1 MKNILKGRFDSF
13 AIAGFG
19 VWIFVMWR
27 IAGMPSPGFAGRI
40 IPAAWILAA
49 VLNGKN
55 HFVKWFVPL
64 ALSFITGAWLW
75 MVHPGGWILAAAI
88 PVAGLIAWALS
99 VSTRGRYG
107 VVAAVLPVLLLSLL
121 TAEINGDE
129 VRFAEQAT
137 ALSGIDCERFSEV
150 HIRAGDLSLTQGH
163 HTPLFPLLIA
173 PGLLAGHLGL
183 RVIPFLVAL
192 TALVLLAKL
201 STPRI
206 AVIAAL
212 CYPGFSIL
220 GLAMTGWLAVALFT
234 LAILLPEGRKWTAVR
249 IMIALILVAVKMRYA
264 GLAAGIIIVEY
275 DSIQGDGK
283 KKKWI
288 VPAVLLST
296 GLLVLIIDRYLLN
309 GMLFWTRYG
318 NTGSVELIWMNT
330 FKRPLYTIANFGWS
344 LFDPEAGLLLRAPWV
359 LAAISGLF
367 VLRKNNLPRLKKLL
381 IPSIIYWVF
390 LIIWTGTSWHGLP
403 APAGRMFVPLIPLFA
418 WGLAAVW
425 NKKETRFLVY
435 ISMGIS
441 ALVIASPVCRY
452 NYADGTDSLLALAG
466 ITSGFSMVRGNPAH
480 LLVALLLAV
489 SMLIVLRNS
498 KKYSA
503 FFLVIIFAAIFILG
517 FTPGG
522 YEAEDMLPE
531 VMQGARLY
539 PYISDP
545 VERYFWFNSRERMVE
560 FSEPGQSIVLPGVRA
575 GDTLSLKMSS
585 RGGVLAVGSAHIMV
599 ETPLIEMPSAYM
611 SMGKPSRMLPDQ
623 PENRLMQYFSIPV
636 NEDDIENGTVRILHL
651 QGFPV
656 YLDRIDV
663 LEGSIL

>member
-1 MKNILKGRFDSF
+1 MRINLRDHFHSF

-19 VWIFVMWR
+19 IWVFAVWR

-55 HFVKWFVPL
+55 RLAEWFIPL
-64 ALSFITGAWLW
+64 VLSFTAGAWLW
-75 MVHPGGWILAAAI
+75 MVHPGGWLFTAAI

-150 HIRAGDLSLTQGH
+150 HVRAGDLSLAQGH

-173 PGLLAGHLGL
+173 PGLLAGHTGL
-183 RVIPFLVAL
+183 RIIPFLVAL
-192 TALVLLAKL
+192 AALLLLAKL
-201 STPRI
+201 STPQI

-234 LAILLPEGRKWTAVR
+234 LTILLPEGRKWSAVR
-249 IMIALILVAVKMRYA
+249 IMIALILVALKMRYA
-264 GLAAGIIIVEY
+264 GLAAGIIILEY
-275 DSIQGDGK
+275 GSIQGEGN

-288 VPAVLLST
+288 IPAVLLST
-296 GLLVLIIDRYLLN
+296 GLLILIIDRYLLN
-309 GMLFWTRYG
+309 GMLFWSRYG
-318 NTGSVELIWMNT
+318 NTGSIELIWMNT
-330 FKRPLYTIANFGWS
+330 FKRPLHTIANFGWS

-367 VLRKNNLPRLKKLL
+367 VLKKNNPPRLKKLL
-381 IPSIIYWVF
+381 IPSVLYWAF

-418 WGLAAVW
+418 WGLSAVW
-425 NKKETRFLVY
+425 SNKGTRFLVY
-435 ISMGIS
+435 ISLGIS

-452 NYADGTDSLLALAG
+452 NYADGTDSLFALAG
-466 ITSGFSMVRGNPAH
+466 ITSGFSMVRSNPAY
-480 LLVALLLAV
+480 LLIALFLAV
-489 SMLIVLRNS
+489 SMLVILRNP
-498 KKYSA
+498 KKNSA
-503 FFLVIIFAAIFILG
+503 FFPVIIFAVIFFLG
-517 FTPGG
+517 LDPGG
-522 YEAEDMLPE
+522 YEAEDMSPE
-531 VMQGARLY
+531 VIQGARLY

-560 FSEPGQSIVLPGVRA
+560 LGEPGQSILLPEVEA
-575 GDTLSLKMSS
+575 GDTLSIQMS
-585 RGGVLAVGSAHIMV
+585 GGGGILAVGSTFVTV
-599 ETPLIEMPSAYM
+599 ETLLMDMPSVYL
-611 SMGKPSRMLPDQ
+611 SMGKPSRILPDL
-623 PENRLMQYFSIPV
+623 PENRLMQQFSIPV
-636 NEDDIENGTVRILHL
+636 DEEDIENGAVRILHL
-651 QGFPV
+651 QGSPV
-656 YLDRIDV
+656 YLDRIDI